1 MGSLLQI
8 VMVSELLQ
16 ALTVW
21 YSRAPRKPRTEL
33 ELLRVLFKFP
43 FLH

>member
-1 MGSLLQI
+1 MRSLLQV

-21 YSRAPRKPRTEL
+21 YSRAHRKEPRTEL
-33 ELLRVLFKFP
+33 LLFKFP